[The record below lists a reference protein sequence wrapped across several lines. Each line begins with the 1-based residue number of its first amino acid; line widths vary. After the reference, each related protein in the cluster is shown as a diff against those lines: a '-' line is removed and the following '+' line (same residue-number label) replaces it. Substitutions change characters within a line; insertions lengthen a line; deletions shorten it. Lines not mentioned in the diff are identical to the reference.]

1 MAVEFAMPKL
11 GLTMESGTILRW
23 LVPDRAEVTSGQSV
37 LLVET
42 DKVETEIESSG
53 SGVLAQTGE
62 VGEEYLCGV
71 RIGWLLE
78 AGEEPPASDAAP
90 AGPPAA
96 VPGQTGGVPALPG
109 SSPSAVTPVLAAATP
124 AGQASPRPAAAPVR
138 VPGERILASPAAKR
152 IARELGVELAAV
164 AGTGP
169 KGRITERDVRAANA
183 APASSQAAGPS
194 TGRGSTTSG
203 QAAAD
208 SGATAP
214 GPGVTTPSP
223 ATVVG
228 SATPG
233 LGVPAQSPAMA
244 AGAAIAGSDTSVQ
257 PPATLAA
264 RQLADLLGADL
275 RAVQASAAD
284 GRISRADVAA
294 YVRTLLS
301 GLSAGSPEPPRQAA
315 TTESPSEA
323 SQQGKPATEAAARD
337 AAPPLTQTPSE
348 QIPLRGMRGVIAERM
363 SASLRSM
370 AQLTLTMDV
379 DMSAVVAERK
389 SLVEA
394 ARVGATGDRADADGH
409 GDAGDRGNADGHGD
423 AGDRGNADG
432 HGDAGDRGN
441 ADGHG
446 DAGDR
451 ADADGRGDAGGRGAA
466 STSAVVPGYTDFVV
480 AAVAAV
486 LGEHPRV
493 NSQVTDDAVALL
505 PHIHVGLAVALGDG
519 LLVPVVRHADRL
531 SLDEIA
537 AETTRL
543 ATGARDGTLGYDD
556 YQGATFTV
564 TALGMFGVDAFTP
577 IINSPNTAILGVGRI
592 RDDTV
597 WSHGKPAARPTL
609 TLSLTWDHR
618 AFDGAPAARFAGT
631 VRDWL
636 ESR

>member
-78 AGEEPPASDAAP
+78 AGEEPPASDGAP
-90 AGPPAA
+90 AGPQAA
-96 VPGQTGGVPALPG
+96 APVQAGGVPTSPG
-109 SSPSAVTPVLAAATP
+109 SAQPAATP
-124 AGQASPRPAAAPVR
+124 AGQVSPRPAAAPVR
-138 VPGERILASPAAKR
+138 APGERILASPAAKR
-152 IARELGVELAAV
+152 LARELKVELAAV
-164 AGTGP
+164 AGSGP
-169 KGRITERDVRAANA
+169 RGRITERDVRAASEA
-183 APASSQAAGPS
+183 QTGTQAAEP
-194 TGRGSTTSG
+194 
-203 QAAAD
+203 
-208 SGATAP
+208 
-214 GPGVTTPSP
+214 
-223 ATVVG
+223 
-228 SATPG
+228 
-233 LGVPAQSPAMA
+233 A
-244 AGAAIAGSDTSVQ
+244 AGSSTLGLDGSVQ

-301 GLSAGSPEPPRQAA
+301 GLSAGAPTPSGRAA
-315 TTESPSEA
+315 ESAGETSRKSVAPD
-323 SQQGKPATEAAARD
+323 PAA
-337 AAPPLTQTPSE
+337 PLTQTPSE

-370 AQLTLTMDV
+370 AQLTLTLDV

-394 ARVGATGDRADADGH
+394 ARSGDTGEPEGS
-409 GDAGDRGNADGHGD
+409 
-423 AGDRGNADG
+423 
-432 HGDAGDRGN
+432 
-441 ADGHG
+441 
-446 DAGDR
+446 
-451 ADADGRGDAGGRGAA
+451 AA
-466 STSAVVPGYTDFVV
+466 STSAVVPGYTDYVV
-480 AAVAAV
+480 AAVVAA

-505 PHIHVGLAVALGDG
+505 PHIHVGLAVALDDG

-556 YQGATFTV
+556 YQGSTFTV

-592 RDDTV
+592 REDTV
-597 WSHGKPAARPTL
+597 WSNGNPAARPTL

-618 AFDGAPAARFAGT
+618 AFDGAPAARFAGA
-631 VRDWL
+631 VRDCL

>member
-23 LVPDRAEVTSGQSV
+23 LVPDRSEVTSGQSV

-78 AGEEPPASDAAP
+78 DGEEPPARDTAP

-96 VPGQTGGVPALPG
+96 APVQAGGVPAPP
-109 SSPSAVTPVLAAATP
+109 SSAQPATNP
-124 AGQASPRPAAAPVR
+124 AEQGSPRPAAAPVR
-138 VPGERILASPAAKR
+138 APDERILASPAAKR
-152 IARELGVELAAV
+152 LARELGVGLAAV
-164 AGTGP
+164 AGSGP
-169 KGRITERDVRAANA
+169 KGRITERDVRAASEA
-183 APASSQAAGPS
+183 LQAADPATVG
-194 TGRGSTTSG
+194 GS
-203 QAAAD
+203 
-208 SGATAP
+208 TAP
-214 GPGVTTPSP
+214 GPGVSAPSP
-223 ATVVG
+223 A
-228 SATPG
+228 
-233 LGVPAQSPAMA
+233 
-244 AGAAIAGSDTSVQ
+244 AGSPTLGPDGSVQ

-275 RAVQASAAD
+275 RVVQASAAD

-301 GLSAGSPEPPRQAA
+301 GLSAGALTPSGRAA
-315 TTESPSEA
+315 ESAGETS
-323 SQQGKPATEAAARD
+323 SKSAAPD
-337 AAPPLTQTPSE
+337 PAPPLTQTPSE

-370 AQLTLTMDV
+370 AQLTLTMEV
-379 DMSAVVAERK
+379 DMSAVVTERQALAK
-389 SLVEA
+389 A
-394 ARVGATGDRADADGH
+394 ARSG
-409 GDAGDRGNADGHGD
+409 
-423 AGDRGNADG
+423 
-432 HGDAGDRGN
+432 
-441 ADGHG
+441 
-446 DAGDR
+446 
-451 ADADGRGDAGGRGAA
+451 DADGRDAANDGGDADNRGDAGRPESGAA

-480 AAVAAV
+480 AAAAAA

-493 NSQVTDDAVALL
+493 NSQVADDAVALL
-505 PHIHVGLAVALGDG
+505 PHIHVGLAVALDDG

-556 YQGATFTV
+556 YQGTTFTV

-592 RDDTV
+592 REDTV
-597 WSHGKPAARPTL
+597 WSDGKPAARPTL

-618 AFDGAPAARFAGT
+618 AFDGAPAARFAGA

>member
-78 AGEEPPASDAAP
+78 AGEEPPASDTAP
-90 AGPPAA
+90 AGPPVAA
-96 VPGQTGGVPALPG
+96 PVQAGGVPAPPG
-109 SSPSAVTPVLAAATP
+109 SAQPAATP
-124 AGQASPRPAAAPVR
+124 AGQDSHRPAAAPMR
-138 VPGERILASPAAKR
+138 APGERILASPAAKR
-152 IARELGVELAAV
+152 LARELGVGLAAV
-164 AGTGP
+164 TGSGP
-169 KGRITERDVRAANA
+169 KGRITERDVRAASVE
-183 APASSQAAGPS
+183 PASSQAAGPA
-194 TGRGSTTSG
+194 TGPGSTTSG
-203 QAAAD
+203 QAAAA
-208 SGATAP
+208 SGATAL
-214 GPGVTTPSP
+214 GPGV
-223 ATVVG
+223 
-228 SATPG
+228 SAP
-233 LGVPAQSPAMA
+233 LPAMV
-244 AGAAIAGSDTSVQ
+244 AGAAIAVSDTSVQ

-275 RAVQASAAD
+275 RVVQASAAD

-301 GLSAGSPEPPRQAA
+301 GLSAGASTPSGRAA
-315 TTESPSEA
+315 ESAGEA
-323 SQQGKPATEAAARD
+323 SQQGKPATGAATPD
-337 AAPPLTQTPSE
+337 PAPPLTQTPSE

-370 AQLTLTMDV
+370 AQLTLTMEV
-379 DMSAVVAERK
+379 DMSAVVAERQALAK
-389 SLVEA
+389 AVLS
-394 ARVGATGDRADADGH
+394 G
-409 GDAGDRGNADGHGD
+409 
-423 AGDRGNADG
+423 
-432 HGDAGDRGN
+432 
-441 ADGHG
+441 
-446 DAGDR
+446 
-451 ADADGRGDAGGRGAA
+451 DADGRDDANDGGDTDTRGDAGQPETGAA

-480 AAVAAV
+480 AAVAAA

-493 NSQVTDDAVALL
+493 NSQVADDAVALL
-505 PHIHVGLAVALGDG
+505 PHIHVGLAVALDDG

-597 WSHGKPAARPTL
+597 WSDGNPAARPTL

-618 AFDGAPAARFAGT
+618 AFDGAPAARFAGA

>member
-23 LVPDRAEVTSGQSV
+23 LVPDGAEVAAGQAV

-42 DKVETEIESSG
+42 DKVETEIEASG

-62 VGEEYLCGV
+62 IGEEYACGV
-71 RIGWLLE
+71 RIGWFLE
-78 AGEEPPASDAAP
+78 AGEEPPATADTAP
-90 AGPPAA
+90 AAA
-96 VPGQTGGVPALPG
+96 QVQ
-109 SSPSAVTPVLAAATP
+109 AAATVP
-124 AGQASPRPAAAPVR
+124 ASQPSQRPVPASPVR
-138 VPGERILASPAAKR
+138 APGERILASPAAKR
-152 IARELGVELAAV
+152 LARELGVELAAV
-164 AGTGP
+164 AGSGP
-169 KGRITERDVRAANA
+169 KGRITERDVRAANEAQA
-183 APASSQAAGPS
+183 APPPAEPAGVA
-194 TGRGSTTSG
+194 GST
-203 QAAAD
+203 APEP
-208 SGATAP
+208 GA
-214 GPGVTTPSP
+214 
-223 ATVVG
+223 
-228 SATPG
+228 
-233 LGVPAQSPAMA
+233 
-244 AGAAIAGSDTSVQ
+244 SVQ

-275 RAVQASAAD
+275 RAVQTSAAD

-294 YVRTLLS
+294 YVRKLLA
-301 GLSAGSPEPPRQAA
+301 GLSPASASSEPPRQTAGAA
-315 TTESPSEA
+315 SA
-323 SQQGKPATEAAARD
+323 PAVETS
-337 AAPPLTQTPSE
+337 APPLSQTPAE

-379 DMSAVVAERK
+379 DMSAVVAERTA
-389 SLVEA
+389 LVEA
-394 ARVGATGDRADADGH
+394 ARG
-409 GDAGDRGNADGHGD
+409 GNADG
-423 AGDRGNADG
+423 RDG
-432 HGDAGDRGN
+432 S
-441 ADGHG
+441 
-446 DAGDR
+446 
-451 ADADGRGDAGGRGAA
+451 AA
-466 STSAVVPGYTDFVV
+466 SGSPAVPGYTDFVV
-480 AAVAAV
+480 AATAAA
-486 LGEHPRV
+486 LQAHPRV

-505 PHIHVGLAVALGDG
+505 GDIHVGLAVALDDG

-543 ATGARDGTLGYDD
+543 AAGARQGDLGYDE

-592 RDDTV
+592 RDETFWEDGV
-597 WSHGKPAARPTL
+597 AHARPVL

-618 AFDGAPAARFAGT
+618 AFDGAPAARFAGA

>member
-23 LVPDRAEVTSGQSV
+23 LVPDRAEVISGQSV

-78 AGEEPPASDAAP
+78 AGEELPTDAAP

-96 VPGQTGGVPALPG
+96 ARVQAGEVAAPP
-109 SSPSAVTPVLAAATP
+109 SSTRLAATP
-124 AGQASPRPAAAPVR
+124 AGRGSPRPTAAPVR
-138 VPGERILASPAAKR
+138 APGERILASPAAKR

-183 APASSQAAGPS
+183 APASSRAADLS
-194 TGRGSTTSG
+194 TDRGSAMSG
-203 QAAAD
+203 QAVA
-208 SGATAP
+208 SRATAP
-214 GPGVTTPSP
+214 GPGVSGPSP
-223 ATVVG
+223 AMV
-228 SATPG
+228 
-233 LGVPAQSPAMA
+233 

-301 GLSAGSPEPPRQAA
+301 GLSAGSPSPHRQA
-315 TTESPSEA
+315 TTAGSASEA
-323 SQQGKPATEAAARD
+323 SQQGKPATGAAATD
-337 AAPPLTQTPSE
+337 PAPPLTQTPSE

-370 AQLTLTMDV
+370 AQLTLTMEV
-379 DMSAVVAERK
+379 NMSAVVAERAA
-389 SLVEA
+389 LAEA
-394 ARVGATGDRADADGH
+394 ARVGATGDR
-409 GDAGDRGNADGHGD
+409 
-423 AGDRGNADG
+423 
-432 HGDAGDRGN
+432 
-441 ADGHG
+441 
-446 DAGDR
+446 
-451 ADADGRGDAGGRGAA
+451 GDAGGRGDAGKRGGGTRSGGDAGETVNGAA
-466 STSAVVPGYTDFVV
+466 LTSAVVPGYTDFVV
-480 AAVAAV
+480 AAVAAA

-505 PHIHVGLAVALGDG
+505 PHIHVGLAVALDDG

-531 SLDEIA
+531 SLDEIV

-543 ATGARDGTLGYDD
+543 ATGARDGTLSYDD

-577 IINSPNTAILGVGRI
+577 IINAPNTAILGVGRI

-597 WSHGKPAARPTL
+597 WSDGNPAAHPTL

-618 AFDGAPAARFAGT
+618 AFDGAPAARFAGA

>member
-23 LVPDRAEVTSGQSV
+23 LVPDRAEVISGQSV

-53 SGVLAQTGE
+53 SGVLAQTGD

-78 AGEEPPASDAAP
+78 AGEEPPASDTAP

-96 VPGQTGGVPALPG
+96 APVQAGGAPAPPG
-109 SSPSAVTPVLAAATP
+109 SAQPAATP
-124 AGQASPRPAAAPVR
+124 AGQGSPRPAAAPVR
-138 VPGERILASPAAKR
+138 APGERILASPAAKR
-152 IARELGVELAAV
+152 LARELEVELAAV
-164 AGTGP
+164 AGSGP
-169 KGRITERDVRAANA
+169 KGRITERDIRAANA
-183 APASSQAAGPS
+183 APQAADPATVG
-194 TGRGSTTSG
+194 GS
-203 QAAAD
+203 
-208 SGATAP
+208 TAP
-214 GPGVTTPSP
+214 GPGVSAPSP
-223 ATVVG
+223 A
-228 SATPG
+228 
-233 LGVPAQSPAMA
+233 
-244 AGAAIAGSDTSVQ
+244 AGSPTLGPDGSVQ

-275 RAVQASAAD
+275 RGVQASAAD

-301 GLSAGSPEPPRQAA
+301 GLSAGAPTPSGRTAEFAGETSRKSAA
-315 TTESPSEA
+315 SDP
-323 SQQGKPATEAAARD
+323 
-337 AAPPLTQTPSE
+337 APPLTQTPSE

-379 DMSAVVAERK
+379 EMSAVVAERK
-389 SLVEA
+389 ALATA
-394 ARVGATGDRADADGH
+394 ARSG
-409 GDAGDRGNADGHGD
+409 
-423 AGDRGNADG
+423 
-432 HGDAGDRGN
+432 
-441 ADGHG
+441 
-446 DAGDR
+446 
-451 ADADGRGDAGGRGAA
+451 DADGRDDAKDGGGAANRGVTGEPETGAA

-480 AAVAAV
+480 AAVAAA

-505 PHIHVGLAVALGDG
+505 PHIHIGLAVALDDG
-519 LLVPVVRHADRL
+519 LLVPVVRDADRL

-577 IINSPNTAILGVGRI
+577 IINAPNTAILGVGRI
-592 RDDTV
+592 REDTV
-597 WSHGKPAARPTL
+597 WADGNPAARPTL

-618 AFDGAPAARFAGT
+618 AFDGAPAARFAGA

>member
-53 SGVLAQTGE
+53 GGVLAQTGE

-71 RIGWLLE
+71 RIGWLLA
-78 AGEEPPASDAAP
+78 AGEEPPASDTAP

-96 VPGQTGGVPALPG
+96 APVQAGGAPAPPG
-109 SSPSAVTPVLAAATP
+109 SAQPAATP
-124 AGQASPRPAAAPVR
+124 AGQGSPRPAAAPVR
-138 VPGERILASPAAKR
+138 AQGERILASPAAKR
-152 IARELGVELAAV
+152 LARELGVELAAI
-164 AGTGP
+164 AGSGP
-169 KGRITERDVRAANA
+169 KGRITERDVRAASE
-183 APASSQAAGPS
+183 APQAADPATVG
-194 TGRGSTTSG
+194 GSTE
-203 QAAAD
+203 
-208 SGATAP
+208 P
-214 GPGVTTPSP
+214 GPGVSAPSP
-223 ATVVG
+223 A
-228 SATPG
+228 
-233 LGVPAQSPAMA
+233 
-244 AGAAIAGSDTSVQ
+244 AGSPTHGPDGSVQ

-275 RAVQASAAD
+275 RGVQASAAD

-301 GLSAGSPEPPRQAA
+301 GLSAGALTPSGRAA
-315 TTESPSEA
+315 ESAGETSRK
-323 SQQGKPATEAAARD
+323 SAAPD
-337 AAPPLTQTPSE
+337 PAPPLTQTPSE

-389 SLVEA
+389 ALAKA
-394 ARVGATGDRADADGH
+394 ARSG
-409 GDAGDRGNADGHGD
+409 
-423 AGDRGNADG
+423 
-432 HGDAGDRGN
+432 
-441 ADGHG
+441 
-446 DAGDR
+446 
-451 ADADGRGDAGGRGAA
+451 DADGRDDANGGGADNRGVTGEPETGAA

-480 AAVAAV
+480 AAATAA

-505 PHIHVGLAVALGDG
+505 PHIHVGLAVALDDG

-577 IINSPNTAILGVGRI
+577 IINAPNTAILGVGRI

-597 WSHGKPAARPTL
+597 WSDGKPAARPTL

-618 AFDGAPAARFAGT
+618 AFDGAPAARFAGA